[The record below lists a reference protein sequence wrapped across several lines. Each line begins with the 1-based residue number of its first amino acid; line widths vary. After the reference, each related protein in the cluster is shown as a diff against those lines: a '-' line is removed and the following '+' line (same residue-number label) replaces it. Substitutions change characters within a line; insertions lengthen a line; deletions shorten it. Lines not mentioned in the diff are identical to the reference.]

1 MQIDSRWEGKMLQ
14 MFAAGA
20 AVLVIA
26 AIQSPSQDTAA
37 AADSQPDAPVV
48 LTGCVVAA
56 TEGKNTRY
64 MLINAS
70 PAPAGGHGTRTGAPG
85 TGSTGVGT
93 TGTGTS
99 GIGASASST
108 TAQDTAQV
116 ALLLSSDGNLSLRR
130 HINQRVEVQ
139 GTMSRSAEAPNADE
153 SRQLRVTKVRRIS
166 GPCSGKQ

>member
-1 MQIDSRWEGKMLQ
+1 MLQ
-14 MFAAGA
+14 MFAASA
-20 AVLVIA
+20 AVLMIA
-26 AIQSPSQDTAA
+26 AIQSPSQDPRA
-37 AADSQPDAPVV
+37 AADPKPDAPVV

-70 PAPAGGHGTRTGAPG
+70 PAPAGGNETRTGAPE

-99 GIGASASST
+99 GTGASASST

-116 ALLLSSDGNLSLRR
+116 TVLLTSDRNLSLRR
-130 HINQRVEVQ
+130 HVNHRIEVE

-153 SRQLRVTKVRRIS
+153 ARQMRVTKVRRIS
-166 GPCSGKQ
+166 GPCSGKK